1 MAIHRLTLDK
11 TTLNGEIKG
20 GGGGGGGRR
29 ESLLLEEASWSKKCV
44 KFFILY
50 QIITDKHLL

>member
-44 KFFILY
+44 KFFIL
-50 QIITDKHLL
+50 